1 MCPLRKITADYAT
14 RRFVK
19 ALWGKTI
26 TALRRIMLNT
36 CHACAQ
42 YAEYKHEKHQNRKDS
57 ECKYFFLHLSSPA
70 IKQNTLQVY
79 FTTRAY
85 VCQERERDAKYSKP
99 TRGDRKRNGLSV
111 VPFLFCAICGSS
123 YLTSTSAPAATRSAL
138 IFSASSLE
146 TPSLIAFGAAS
157 TRSFASFRPR
167 PVISRTT
174 LITPSF

>member
-1 MCPLRKITADYAT
+1 MQILFSSSFLSRNQAEYLTGILYHT
-14 RRFVK
+14 RIRLSR
-19 ALWGKTI
+19 AGKG
-26 TALRRIMLNT
+26 RRIQ
-36 CHACAQ
+36 A
-42 YAEYKHEKHQNRKDS
+42 KSNRKKGTAFRS
-57 ECKYFFLHLSSPA
+57 FPFVLRNLRLSHSAVGLPQIDA
-70 IKQNTLQVY
+70 ESSRIGAAVY
-79 FTTRAY
+79 R
-85 VCQERERDAKYSKP
+85 YSKP

-111 VPFLFCAICGSS
+111 VPFSFCAICGSS